1 MGIINFLS
9 TKEILTSVL
18 SKTFC
23 EMKEL
28 ILFWRAKVH
37 FSGLGD
43 FGIEDIEC
51 GIQMEEEESDEG
63 R

>member
-1 MGIINFLS
+1 MINFLS

-23 EMKEL
+23 ETREL
-28 ILFWRAKVH
+28 ISFWRARIH
-37 FSGLGD
+37 FSGLSD
-43 FGIEDIEC
+43 FGIEDIDC
-51 GIQMEEEESDEG
+51 GIQIEEDESDEG